1 MLCLYHSPTITFSSH
16 QNQQPLMMKRK
27 RLDQTQTQP
36 TQLGAVVIQ
45 QIPAGVTPVAATVLE
60 VTVVMVVVMQQIALG
75 VVPVEV
81 MRPGVTTRIVAE
93 IEETPL
99 VGVIET
105 EVTPITLEVIQQV
118 VCDVQESVSCLLVTT
133 VS

>member
-27 RLDQTQTQP
+27 RPDQIRTRP
-36 TQLGAVVIQ
+36 TQLGAAVIQ
-45 QIPAGVTPVAATVLE
+45 QMTPVAATALE
-60 VTVVMVVVMQQIALG
+60 VEILMVVVMKQIALG

-81 MRPGVTTRIVAE
+81 MGLGVIARIVAE

-118 VCDVQESVSCLLVTT
+118 VCDV
-133 VS
+133 